1 MSVKNAI
8 KTYVKNYYE
17 ISYNPDEKQIFL
29 HDEFESNNNYVID
42 LGKYDRTK
50 ITLVWGKIE
59 EITGMQYHHKEL
71 QNELSQLF
79 FELIRDKKSKEFLK
93 LLINE
98 NLNVNFKF
106 SELLE
111 EFPILLD

>member
-42 LGKYDRTK
+42 FYDCY
-50 ITLVWGKIE
+50 L
-59 EITGMQYHHKEL
+59 
-71 QNELSQLF
+71 
-79 FELIRDKKSKEFLK
+79 
-93 LLINE
+93 
-98 NLNVNFKF
+98 
-106 SELLE
+106 
-111 EFPILLD
+111 